1 MQTTK
6 LPMISVRQLRKL
18 VGRRIAD
25 LAKNQPVKLVIG
37 NPQYGRA
44 RYVWL
49 AYRHAGV
56 IGINPGAYELLP
68 DGAFEN
74 FASFSLDSLR
84 PMVAVSTDDFSRANL
99 NPLYL
104 GV

>member
-1 MQTTK
+1 MSTK
-6 LPMISVRQLRKL
+6 ILPMIGIRKLRKL

-25 LAKNQPVKLVIG
+25 LAKNQPIKLVIG
-37 NPQYGRA
+37 NPQYGKA

-56 IGINPGAYELLP
+56 IGLNPGAYELLP

-84 PMVAVSTDDFSRANL
+84 PIVAVSADDFSRAQIS
-99 NPLYL
+99 PLYL